1 MVFIKLEINRF
12 SEILFLIIIF
22 IIFLWFG
29 LGNLWVHK
37 ISHEYPIGYL
47 ASDAFQHQT
56 RAESIKDAGN
66 YRNEAFYI
74 AKGFRD
80 VIGFYPPALYHAGDM
95 FSILSG
101 LEIYDGVFLFL
112 FLFTILGILVM
123 YFIIKSFNKNVAILA
138 MPLTIFIFTTNTL
151 IAFTWGHWPAVLGNV
166 FLIGALWSML
176 KLDSKWGFVIFGIFT
191 AGVMM
196 THTSETVF
204 LFLFLFL
211 YLAAKLLLKKFNLKE
226 MIEIIKGT
234 VLAVV
239 ISFYYLIIFRFTW
252 MVAQP
257 YSFSVSPTWVGNPG
271 FYLAKLGNFELF
283 NTVSGDHFPLSFLIF
298 ILIGLV
304 VAALSFIKTT
314 SIVPAMGIGML
325 ILGFTNYLGFDW
337 RAFQLRFF
345 WPVYLSVLFGIG
357 LYYLIKFVIKKFNI
371 LISLSISL
379 LILILIV
386 LNSNFLPANA
396 SMMDTY
402 RWDALMWL
410 SKNSEENA
418 RLYFLYGDIYSQD
431 ALLRNSKREHYLIG
445 TEDYFEASS
454 NNTIKRYYVTKL
466 PGDGGTLLPYRKG
479 IFSFGY
485 YAKDYNYEYFYGP
498 RDLCGFNYY
507 IFDKYISDR
516 ANNRYVENAYNLA
529 IRKKMMDNGM
539 QEVHSNQIVSILK
552 NPRPG
557 EDCLG
562 A

>member
-1 MVFIKLEINRF
+1 MEIIKLEINRIL
-12 SEILFLIIIF
+12 EILFLIIIS
-22 IIFLWFG
+22 IILLWAG
-29 LGNLWVHK
+29 LGNVWNHK
-37 ISHEYPIGYL
+37 ISHDYPVGYL

-80 VIGFYPPALYHAGDM
+80 VIGYYPPVLYHAGDM

-112 FLFTILGILVM
+112 FLFTILGMLIM
-123 YFIIKSFNKNVAILA
+123 YFIIKTFNKNAAILA
-138 MPLTIFIFTTNTL
+138 MPLTIFIFATNTS

-166 FLIGALWSML
+166 FLIGALWSL
-176 KLDSKWGFVIFGIFT
+176 AKLDSRWGFVFFGIFT

-211 YLAAKLLLKKFNLKE
+211 YLMAKLLLKNFNLKE
-226 MIEIIKGT
+226 LIEIGKGT
-234 VLAVV
+234 VLALV
-239 ISFYYLIIFRFTW
+239 ISCYYLIIFRFTW

-257 YSFSVSPTWVGNPG
+257 YSFSVSPTWVANPG
-271 FYLAKLGNFELF
+271 FYLAKLWNFELF
-283 NTVSGDHFPLSFLIF
+283 NTVSGDHFPLLFLIF

-304 VAALSFIKTT
+304 IAILSFIKTR
-314 SIVPAMGIGML
+314 SIVPAIGIGML
-325 ILGFTNYLGFDW
+325 ILGFTNYIGFDW

-357 LYYLIKFVIKKFNI
+357 LYYLIKLVVKKFNI

-386 LNSNFLPANA
+386 LNSNFLPANT
-396 SMMDTY
+396 SMMDPY
-402 RWDALMWL
+402 HWDALMWL

-418 RLYFLYGDIYSQD
+418 KLYFLYGDIYFQD
-431 ALLRNSKREHYLIG
+431 ALLRNSKREHYLVG
-445 TEDYFEASS
+445 RDDYINALN
-454 NNTIKRYYVTKL
+454 NNTIKRYYMTKL
-466 PGDGGTLLPYRKG
+466 PGDGGTMLPYRKG
-479 IFSFGY
+479 FFSFGY
-485 YAKDYNYEYFYGP
+485 FAKDYNSDYFFGP
-498 RDLCGFNYY
+498 RDLCSFNYY
-507 IFDKYISDR
+507 IFDKYVSS
-516 ANNRYVENAYNLA
+516 NKELVSNQYNLE
-529 IRKKMMDNGM
+529 IREKMLNLGM
-539 QEVHSNQIVSILK
+539 QEVHSNQFVSILK
-552 NPRPG
+552 NPKPG
-557 EDCLG
+557 EDCIG